1 MGFFAELFRVE
12 DWRRTP
18 LKDSVPL
25 GAFFV
30 TSILTIV
37 VLTLAQWPTA
47 PWRTL
52 IALIV
57 GTAAQVLT
65 LWIIQRRQRA
75 LLAQETSDSA

>member
-25 GAFFV
+25 VAFFV

-37 VLTLAQWPTA
+37 VLTLVQWPTA

-52 IALIV
+52 IALMV
-57 GTAAQVLT
+57 GIAAQVLT
-65 LWIIQRRQRA
+65 RCIILRRQRA
-75 LLAQETSDSA
+75 LIAQETSDSA